1 MRTINAILGVMFLF
15 SIIGAQ
21 AQDQPSTAAENP
33 NAPVVQFEKMV
44 HDYGT
49 IKKNS
54 DGTCEFVFKNT
65 GKEPLILSN
74 VKTSCGCTTP
84 YWPHEPIMPGKTEK
98 IKIQY
103 ATGRV
108 GPINKTITVFSNA
121 KNDAIVLS
129 IKGLVEDVA
138 EPEQK

>member
-1 MRTINAILGVMFLF
+1 ML
-15 SIIGAQ
+15 SIITLNAQ
-21 AQDQPSTAAENP
+21 EQPKEQAENP
-33 NAPVVQFEKMV
+33 NAPVIEFDKTV

-49 IKKNS
+49 IKRNS

-84 YWPHEPIMPGKTEK
+84 YWPKEPIMPGKTEK
-98 IKIQY
+98 VKVQY

-121 KNDAIVLS
+121 KNNTIVLS
-129 IKGLVEDVA
+129 IKGLVENT
-138 EPEQK
+138 EETTSEQK